1 MNSVF
6 VSFLLGSIKIG
17 GLEFW
22 KDYLNND
29 LTIISTNINVVWSE
43 SFWSIGHFYNIR
55 AVQTICRSVKDSRLY
70 TQNVFRSSNILASLP
85 CLPYFLFQLT
95 VKLRLSF
102 LSQYKTTRFQLIC
115 TVKNRL
121 NILTC
126 TLGTNYNLQ
135 RIKRFEL
142 KYNYYLYL
150 KPWTC
155 NIVEW
160 SIK

>member
-22 KDYLNND
+22 KDYFNND

-95 VKLRLSF
+95 VNLSSHSIKPPDF
-102 LSQYKTTRFQLIC
+102 NLFVPWKTGSIYSR
-115 TVKNRL
+115 
-121 NILTC
+121 C

-135 RIKRFEL
+135 WIKRFEL